1 MKPWRWLLLPLWAAA
16 ILTSRKGFGRN
27 PILGSERLN
36 RRGLHVWRMAT
47 AHRMADW
54 RRRRLAHRVTP
65 GDAAAFA
72 RDGFVARGEF
82 LPAAE
87 FQAVAAEI
95 AALTAPAHEMQ
106 EGGAVTRRIA
116 LTPAVLKALPATRA
130 MLSAPDWRGLLAY
143 VASFDVEPM
152 VYVQTILA
160 GAAGEDPDPQ
170 TALHVDTFHPTMKAW
185 FFLHDVAEASGP
197 LTYVPGSHRLTK
209 RRLAWE
215 KRRSVLA
222 SRKGARKGGAFRI
235 GADDLTRLHLPP
247 PHRFAVAGNTLVVAD
262 TAGMHARG
270 RSEGPSVRI
279 EIYAHSRRNP
289 FVPLVGLD
297 PWSLPGLRGRK
308 VPLYFWLHDRL
319 APLGV
324 MREAWRRAGR
334 LAPGAPFAKRS

>member
-1 MKPWRWLLLPLWAAA
+1 MKPWRWLLLPLWAGA

-27 PILGSERLN
+27 PVLGSERLN
-36 RRGLHVWRMAT
+36 RRGLHVWRMSA
-47 AHRMADW
+47 AHAMADW
-54 RRRRLAHRVTP
+54 RRRRLAGRLAP
-65 GDAAAFA
+65 EDAAGFA
-72 RDGFVARGEF
+72 RDGFIAKPAF
-82 LPAAE
+82 LPPDRFRAL
-87 FQAVAAEI
+87 VAEI
-95 AALTAPAHEMQ
+95 ESLAAPAHEMQ

-116 LTPAVLKALPATRA
+116 LTPALLRSMPATRA
-130 MLSAPDWRGLLAY
+130 LLASPQWRGLLAY

-160 GAAGEDPDPQ
+160 GAAGDEPDPQ

-185 FFLHDVAEASGP
+185 FFLEDVAATTGP
-197 LTYVPGSHRLTK
+197 LTYVPGSHRLTR

-222 SRKGARKGGAFRI
+222 TQKGARKGGAFRI
-235 GADDLTRLHLPP
+235 GAGDLKRLRLPP
-247 PHRFAVAGNTLVVAD
+247 PHRFAVAANTLVVAD
-262 TAGMHARG
+262 TSGMHARG
-270 RSEGPSVRI
+270 RSEGPSIRI

-297 PWSLPGLRGRK
+297 PWALPGLRGRK

-319 APLGV
+319 APLGL

-334 LAPGAPFAKRS
+334 IAPGAPFAKRG